1 MRMWLCMGQVD
12 AKDKLIQGLNQGSQ
26 SSQLGSQAG
35 AWKDGGEAGNLC
47 QGVVV
52 GRWMVVVDWVS
63 LVGGGQG
70 Q

>member
-35 AWKDGGEAGNLC
+35 AGKDDGEAGNLFR
-47 QGVVV
+47 GVVV
-52 GRWMVVVDWVS
+52 GKWVVVVDWVIF
-63 LVGGGQG
+63 VDGQG